1 MSSREYLS
9 GHRWQPCGRIWIL
22 EIAREREKEER
33 ENMNVFVQSPKTKA
47 SLAYGCRYRAH
58 PSSPLKRLTFTTL
71 LLLLP
76 QSQNRCYSYRSLSPS
91 LFLSRATKTLHH
103 SLSPHFPNPN
113 FLTGNSFFFPM
124 EVPSLSLYEQFFLFD
139 CIVWFLRKPWENFNL
154 REHFD

>member
-1 MSSREYLS
+1 MTHVESRVFE
-9 GHRWQPCGRIWIL
+9 WAQVATMWENL
-22 EIAREREKEER
+22 EFRNCQKEREREREKEER

-139 CIVWFLRKPWENFNL
+139 CIVWFLRKP
-154 REHFD
+154 

>member
-1 MSSREYLS
+1 
-9 GHRWQPCGRIWIL
+9 
-22 EIAREREKEER
+22 
-33 ENMNVFVQSPKTKA
+33 MNVFVQSPKTKA

-58 PSSPLKRLTFTTL
+58 PSSTLNRLTVTTL

-124 EVPSLSLYEQFFLFD
+124 EVPSLSLSMNSFSCLIVLFG
-139 CIVWFLRKPWENFNL
+139 FWESHDKILTCANIL
-154 REHFD
+154 IKIY

>member
-1 MSSREYLS
+1 MWEN
-9 GHRWQPCGRIWIL
+9 L
-22 EIAREREKEER
+22 EFRKLLEREREKQER
-33 ENMNVFVQSPKTKA
+33 ENMNVFVQSPKAKA

-76 QSQNRCYSYRSLSPS
+76 QSQNRCYSYLSLSTS
-91 LFLSRATKTLHH
+91 LFLSRAPKTLHR

-124 EVPSLSLYEQFFLFD
+124 EVPPLSLYEQFSCLIGLFG
-139 CIVWFLRKPWENFNL
+139 F
-154 REHFD
+154 